1 MLSESAK
8 TVAAQIALKVFI
20 FSPNS
25 DLRVVKLRLFT
36 QMEIDFKVSDEAHN
50 IRPLIFMQGFLHVNK
65 RNYLT

>member
-1 MLSESAK
+1 
-8 TVAAQIALKVFI
+8 
-20 FSPNS
+20 
-25 DLRVVKLRLFT
+25 VVKLRLFT